1 MHDTDPMYTSSYG
14 HESTRDLLPWSSD
27 PPEYGPSIDDNLK
40 AERIRMLER
49 EFGSN
54 ARSNKNS
61 AQDND
66 FLDENGK
73 PLIGTVDNKGNLVTQ
88 GPRKRAL
95 TRVMQILL
103 AMLAAIPSIYAAI
116 VSHQS
121 RSRF

>member
-14 HESTRDLLPWSSD
+14 HESAREFLPWSSD
-27 PPEYGPSIDDNLK
+27 PPEYGASIDDNLK

-88 GPRKRAL
+88 GPKKRAL
-95 TRVMQILL
+95 TRVMQILF

-121 RSRF
+121 HSRI